1 MIHKRLI
8 GLNLTALLAFGS
20 GCQGNDPRQ
29 AEQNAAA
36 LSAPQSG
43 KPLSGNRGRATPAS
57 AVAKAPQPIPVLPA
71 VSNAGESAQPQSES
85 KPRSESL
92 DRFLDLQGR
101 KSLTLDFEG
110 QGTKT
115 TVVYGRFKDTFSSG
129 SQGVVLLNIVF
140 HENPPVIKKGDY
152 GVVILPTGPAGK
164 PTLLVVGEGD
174 IFERARG
181 SDSLDCWSPHGK
193 EDGIYLGI
201 EPAAGVLYFRKGWR
215 FAFCAD

>member
-20 GCQGNDPRQ
+20 GCHGNDPRQ

-36 LSAPQSG
+36 PSA
-43 KPLSGNRGRATPAS
+43 PLSGDRGLATQAS
-57 AVAKAPQPIPVLPA
+57 ALAKAPQAMPVLPA
-71 VSNAGESAQPQSES
+71 VSNAGESAQPQSGS
-85 KPRSESL
+85 QPRPESL

-101 KSLTLDFEG
+101 KSLTLDFQG

-129 SQGVVLLNIVF
+129 SQGVALLNIVF
-140 HENPPVIKKGDY
+140 NENPPVIKKGDY
-152 GVVILPTGPAGK
+152 GVVILPTDPAGK

-193 EDGIYLGI
+193 EDGIFLGI

-215 FAFCAD
+215 FAFCGD